1 MRRSGDSEMTLPLFS
16 ACFAALSVT
25 FYVLLDGFDLGVGA
39 LLLLQPDER
48 SRDHMVDSI
57 TPTWDGNETWLI
69 MTGVTLLA
77 AFPIAYGILM
87 PALYIPVIVMLL
99 ALGLRGVSFEFRAQ
113 AHQYRQKWDV
123 VFALGSIVAAS
134 MQGLILGAL
143 LEGVSVEGI
152 AFSGSVLDCF
162 GPFPLL
168 CAVCVLAGYVLLGGC
183 WLQFK
188 ATARLQR
195 FAERTL
201 KFALPLFV
209 AAFIAAAAISISIQP
224 GILVAWQTH
233 TILLVTLS
241 GIMIVAALILFAG
254 IGKHPDAQPFAA
266 SLTIVAAG
274 IVGLVVLMFPDIVPF
289 RVSLWDAAASRLSQV
304 FLLTGAVL
312 VSPVVLGYSFFA
324 YWVFR
329 GKTPEKGW
337 DE

>member
-1 MRRSGDSEMTLPLFS
+1 MNLSLFS
-16 ACFAALSVT
+16 AGFAALSVT
-25 FYVLLDGFDLGVGA
+25 LYVLLDGFDLGVGA
-39 LLLLQPDER
+39 LLLLQPHES

-87 PALYIPVIVMLL
+87 PALYLPVIVMLL

-113 AHQYRQKWDV
+113 AKQHRQKWDL
-123 VFALGSIVAAS
+123 VFALGSIVAAC

-143 LEGVSVEGI
+143 LQGVSVEGI

-162 GPFPLL
+162 RPFPLL
-168 CAVCVLAGYVLLGGC
+168 CGVCVLFAYAVLGGC

-188 ATARLQR
+188 ATALLQR

-201 KFALPLFV
+201 KIALPLFV
-209 AAFIAAAAISISIQP
+209 AGFAAAAAISVTIQP
-224 GILVAWQTH
+224 EIMVAWQRH
-233 TILLVTLS
+233 TMFLAALG
-241 GIMIVAALILFAG
+241 GIMVVAALILFTS
-254 IGKHPDAQPFAA
+254 IGKHPDARPFAA
-266 SLTIVAAG
+266 SLVMIAAG
-274 IVGLVVLMFPDIVPF
+274 IVGLAVLVYPDIVPF
-289 RVSLWDAAASRLSQV
+289 RVSLWDASASRLSQI
-304 FLLTGAVL
+304 FLLTGAVF
-312 VSPVVLGYSFFA
+312 VTPVVLGYSFFA

-337 DE
+337 DG

>member
-1 MRRSGDSEMTLPLFS
+1 MNLPLLS

-39 LLLLQPDER
+39 LLLLQPHEK

-87 PALYIPVIVMLL
+87 PALYLPIIVMLL

-113 AHQYRQKWDV
+113 MKQYRRRWDV
-123 VFALGSIVAAS
+123 VFGIGSIVAAS

-143 LEGVSVEGI
+143 LQGVSVQGI
-152 AFSGSVLDCF
+152 AFSGSVFDCF
-162 GPFPLL
+162 RPFPLIS
-168 CAVCVLAGYVLLGGC
+168 AVCVVAGYVVLGGC

-188 ATARLQR
+188 ATALLQE
-195 FAERTL
+195 FAKRTL
-201 KFALPLFV
+201 RIALPIF
-209 AAFIAAAAISISIQP
+209 AATFTTTALISISIQP
-224 GILVAWQTH
+224 GIRHAWQMHFMLLAVVSGTMLVAA
-233 TILLVTLS
+233 
-241 GIMIVAALILFAG
+241 IVLFDN
-254 IGKHPDAQPFAA
+254 ISKRPDVLPFAA
-266 SLTIVAAG
+266 GVVMIGAG
-274 IVGLVVLMFPDIVPF
+274 IVGLAVLVFPNIVPF
-289 RVSLWDAAASRLSQV
+289 RVSLWDASASRLSQI
-304 FLLTGAVL
+304 FLLTGAVI
-312 VSPVVLGYSFFA
+312 VTPMVLAYSFFA

-337 DE
+337 DG